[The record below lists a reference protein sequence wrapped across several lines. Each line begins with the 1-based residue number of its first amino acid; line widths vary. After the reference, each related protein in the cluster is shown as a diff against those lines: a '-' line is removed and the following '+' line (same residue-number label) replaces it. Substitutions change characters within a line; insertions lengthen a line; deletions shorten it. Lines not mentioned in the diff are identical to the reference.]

1 MRLVIDGPGYASAAE
16 AFTTANQVAAIQ
28 YDSLVGRLGSYAAMA
43 GDDSTSSEFAAA
55 YDEAATE
62 AVSALADV
70 VPAFANLGRLT
81 HRCVSNHRE
90 ANVGSII
97 SGPVVYDGSWL
108 PGTECVSVLAATPPS
123 ALGGDPPSLSDEMNW
138 ILDHIEGFVWPNA
151 DTDRLRSAACVWR
164 AAAAGLDRL
173 VVSCGDA
180 TDALWTQ
187 RSPEIPVAVAATE
200 ELASAV
206 QEVGS
211 QFAGLATACEE
222 YADQVDQKREEIL
235 ALLKEILAMIVEGIV
250 VSVAIGLITGGAGAL
265 AASGAVVAKVAAQSP
280 RFAAILSALRT
291 AASATS
297 TTVRTARTALRSAR
311 LRVRKFLDAR
321 IPPRNEFGHLTIA
334 GGRRFQFPRGWL
346 SKHEHSGSHTID
358 KHVGKTADELNDRF
372 VDEPWLPRSSTFR
385 NQDQAEDLISRVLM
399 RDDEAIQAWLRSPSR
414 DYVADGVFGKSTGFA
429 VEKSGLVSDMQG
441 VRVILK
447 PDPTMTA
454 GYRVHT
460 AYPIP

>member
-16 AFTTANQVAAIQ
+16 AFATANQVAAIQ

-55 YDEAATE
+55 YDEAAAE

-90 ANVGSII
+90 ANVEL
-97 SGPVVYDGSWL
+97 DHQR
-108 PGTECVSVLAATPPS
+108 PGGLRRQLAPRHRVRLGARRDAAVRAGRRPAQPLRRDELDPRPHRGVRLAERRHRPPPQCRQRLARRRRRPRPARQPAAATRPPRCGRS
-123 ALGGDPPSLSDEMNW
+123 APPRSRSRS
-138 ILDHIEGFVWPNA
+138 PPP
-151 DTDRLRSAACVWR
+151 RSSRRPCRRSAA
-164 AAAAGLDRL
+164 
-173 VVSCGDA
+173 
-180 TDALWTQ
+180 
-187 RSPEIPVAVAATE
+187 
-200 ELASAV
+200 
-206 QEVGS
+206 

-235 ALLKEILAMIVEGIV
+235 ALLEEILAMIVEGIV

-280 RFAAILSALRT
+280 RFAAILSALRS

-321 IPPRNEFGHLTIA
+321 IPPRNEFGHLTH
-334 GGRRFQFPRGWL
+334 RRCRRLQARGWL
-346 SKHEHSGSHTID
+346 PRARTLGKPHDREARREDCATSCRRSVDGPGAPERSSSFPDQRPAEDADRRRAEPTTRSGSD
-358 KHVGKTADELNDRF
+358 
-372 VDEPWLPRSSTFR
+372 
-385 NQDQAEDLISRVLM
+385 
-399 RDDEAIQAWLRSPSR
+399 AWLRRRRRRLCSL
-414 DYVADGVFGKSTGFA
+414 DGHV
-429 VEKSGLVSDMQG
+429 D
-441 VRVILK
+441 
-447 PDPTMTA
+447 
-454 GYRVHT
+454 
-460 AYPIP
+460 